1 MRDTILRWQQNYH
14 VTKLPNNNL
23 IVLNADG
30 EFLFEEKSFPLL
42 HLIDGHKTC
51 REIVQLA
58 KCDEQA
64 NRFLSI
70 CEYFLSN
77 QLYITD
83 CTGDKILEKPR
94 TLNKLSENIYS
105 DLDIP
110 ADGIGLPS
118 SNIQLVISD
127 TLIAANFYAKNLR
140 HLNPDHP
147 VCLIATTDTKLM
159 ISPVLSTFS
168 ELKIFDNTLKSN
180 KPVLKLLEAYTD
192 SCVAMST
199 DIQLSTSLK
208 DNHINRIKEILLPHL
223 TGQEQQKVLIEH
235 TYKEDITNKH
245 SYQPITATDIIE
257 QVYLQ
262 SRPVAFDNDGGSRCI
277 SAEQT
282 VERLRPFIS
291 PIVGQITHIEALP
304 SANQSSISIFKT
316 AFFKSLPVK
325 DINNVNN
332 NSFVQVS
339 LGKGVSQA
347 QSMASALC
355 ESIERKNAQFRNII
369 PSLLAHKSSLP
380 HRSYSFHQLTPYSN
394 HQYAKFADSADTES
408 KRAQAVI
415 KFDDEQ
421 INWQQTWSL
430 SQNEP
435 VYLPYVLCF
444 ANTPY
449 EEDKY
454 GKWHSNGC
462 AAGNNIEEAIMQGL
476 FELIERDAVA
486 IWWYNQLPRP
496 SFDLSSLDTNYLE
509 PLHQTI
515 SANHEYWVLDLTI
528 DTGVSV
534 MAAIGKNK
542 STSGWVFGFG
552 CHLKP
557 ELAAQRAL
565 TELCQLIPIRD
576 QNGAPFDFDAIEK
589 EDFLIPNSNSSALCP
604 KLEPS
609 GDLKLDILAVVEQLK
624 GLGMETL
631 VLDYSQEPIPIKTAK
646 VFVPGLCHIWPQLG
660 NQRLYSTP
668 VKLGLRD
675 EPLNENTINQQ
686 GLYI

>member
-64 NRFLSI
+64 NRFISI

-83 CTGDKILEKPR
+83 CTDDQTLGKPR
-94 TLNKLSENIYS
+94 TLNILSENIYS

-110 ADGIGLPS
+110 ADGIRLPL
-118 SNIQLVISD
+118 SNIQLIISD
-127 TLIAANFYAKNLR
+127 TLIAANFYAKSLQR
-140 HLNPDHP
+140 LDPDHP

-159 ISPVLSTFS
+159 ISPVLVTYS
-168 ELKIFDNTLKSN
+168 ELRTFDNALKSN
-180 KPVLKLLEAYTD
+180 KPVLKLLEEYTG
-192 SCVAMST
+192 SCVAIST
-199 DIQLSTSLK
+199 DIQLSKPLQ
-208 DNHINRIKEILLPHL
+208 DNQINRIKEILLLHL
-223 TGQEQQKVLIEH
+223 TGQEQQNVLIEH
-235 TYKEDITNKH
+235 LYEGGITKKH
-245 SYQPITATDIIE
+245 PYHPVTATDLIE
-257 QVYLQ
+257 QVHLQ
-262 SRPVAFDNDGGSRCI
+262 SRPVAFDSDGGSRCI

-304 SANQSSISIFKT
+304 STNQSTISIFKT

-325 DINNVNN
+325 DVKRVDN
-332 NSFVQVS
+332 NSFVQIS

-355 ESIERKNAQFRNII
+355 ESIERKNAQFRNIT
-369 PSLLAHKSSLP
+369 PSLFARQSSLP
-380 HRSYSFHQLTPYSN
+380 HRSYSFNQLVPYSER
-394 HQYAKFADSADTES
+394 QYTKFADPEDAES
-408 KRAQAVI
+408 KRTQAVI
-415 KFDDEQ
+415 KFDEGQ
-421 INWQQTWSL
+421 INWQRAWSL

-435 VYLPYVLCF
+435 VYLPYVSCF

-449 EEDKY
+449 QEDKF

-486 IWWYNQLPRP
+486 IWWYNKLPRP
-496 SFDLSSLDTNYLE
+496 SFDLSSLDTNYIE
-509 PLHQTI
+509 PLNQTI

-557 ELAAQRAL
+557 EMAAQRAL

-576 QNGAPFDFDAIEK
+576 QNGAPFDFDAIETA
-589 EDFLIPNSNSSALCP
+589 DFLFPCQDSLPIIPTL
-604 KLEPS
+604 KPS
-609 GDLKLDILAVVEQLK
+609 GDLKLDILAVVEQLQD
-624 GLGMETL
+624 LDLETL
-631 VLDYSQEPIPIKTAK
+631 VLDYSQEPIPIKTAN

-660 NQRLYSTP
+660 NQRLYNVP
-668 VKLGLRD
+668 VKLGMRPA
-675 EPLNENTINQQ
+675 PLTEATINQQ
-686 GLYI
+686 ELYI